1 MESCLWVGNGEER
14 LWALCK
20 ARSETA
26 GANTREPWRLGRSRT
41 RGVGVGNR
49 MGCPGLLPSTP
60 GAHLKVHEAYA
71 KRVPLASR
79 EQEPKPDQPSWY
91 CPGAVSVAC
100 REQQVSPAPLP
111 WQLQHLVLK
120 GKAGKGRW
128 RRHSAAFLE
137 KPICFFPQEV
147 MLGGQGKKMG
157 IWGLEKEGREKTPR
171 CSKSSFPDWRCSPSF
186 GGRGSKSLVRP
197 W

>member
-1 MESCLWVGNGEER
+1 MERKGCGLFVRHVQKLRGQIPVSPGAWEE
-14 LWALCK
+14 
-20 ARSETA
+20 A
-26 GANTREPWRLGRSRT
+26 GPV
-41 RGVGVGNR
+41 GVGVGNR

-147 MLGGQGKKMG
+147 MLGGQGKKNWHLG
-157 IWGLEKEGREKTPR
+157 SRERRERKD
-171 CSKSSFPDWRCSPSF
+171 SKMLQEQLS
-186 GGRGSKSLVRP
+186 
-197 W
+197 